1 MPIISVKDKRKQK
14 KIKTKKNKG
23 EKSYSERVRAKL
35 FCCEFK
41 LGFVQLICKASLIF
55 KLNLELA
62 LSIINYTLLLLHFIY
77 VATSAYACTKFAVRL
92 VTRFPY

>member
-1 MPIISVKDKRKQK
+1 MKDKRKQK

-23 EKSYSERVRAKL
+23 EKSYSESVRAKL

-41 LGFVQLICKASLIF
+41 LGFVQLLCKASLIF